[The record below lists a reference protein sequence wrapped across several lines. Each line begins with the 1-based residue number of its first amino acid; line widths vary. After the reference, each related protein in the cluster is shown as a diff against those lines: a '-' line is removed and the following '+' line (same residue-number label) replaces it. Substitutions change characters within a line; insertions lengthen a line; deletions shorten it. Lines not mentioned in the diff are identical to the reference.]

1 MTKKIIIKNNTSDLV
16 DITIMCAVNK
26 YLSDYTIKAE
36 LDIYGSTIITF
47 NDYACYAQKLK
58 SGTITFT
65 FVDNVSA
72 EQKQLTHQHEDK
84 GE

>member
-1 MTKKIIIKNNTSDLV
+1 MNRKIIIKNNTSDLV
-16 DITIMCAVNK
+16 DTTILCAVNK

-47 NDYACYAQKLK
+47 NDYACYVQKLK

-72 EQKQLTHQHEDK
+72 EQKHLTHQHEDK

>member
-1 MTKKIIIKNNTSDLV
+1 MNKKIIIKNNTSDLV
-16 DITIMCAVNK
+16 DTTILCAVNK

-36 LDIYGSTIITF
+36 LDIYGGTIITF
-47 NDYACYAQKLK
+47 NDYACYVQKLK

-72 EQKQLTHQHEDK
+72 EQKR
-84 GE
+84 